1 MAQELLFQLKLD
13 GKNAEQQLKEFTEA
27 ADKAGVK
34 VKDVTKESEEFAKSL
49 QAQENRIKILDG
61 AINTL
66 GGSVELLA
74 GGLALSGVASKEQ
87 AEEFEKAAI
96 GAIAFADGA
105 KRTFDG
111 VKNLTEGLKDYGG
124 IAGVARKA
132 QAALNATVLAN
143 PWVLLAAAVAAVGVA
158 LAAYYNSQIEAEEA
172 TKSGTAAVEAQL
184 EAKKKLKEETDRL
197 READS
202 EYSKSLGD
210 ESKELQR
217 QLNLLQAKGATEA
230 EIFAKKKELIQS
242 EINDLNRRLGN
253 IAGNA
258 ELEAEVNNQILD
270 AVNKLDVAQAEYDRK
285 RLEAS
290 NKAIELLKQEKAEIL
305 DIKSFRE
312 NEGKAQKEAVETF
325 IEGIGGRVEVT
336 AGVIQKTLPQATQA
350 ATLSA
355 ETAALSFSEKLQGLN
370 MDLQK
375 FFDSSTAES
384 IQGGLNTAAQFAQVL
399 SQTQD
404 DTTKEG
410 FEKSKKFKIAEVVTS
425 ALQSSFQAFGQSVG
439 AYPFPIGAIIGAA
452 QVAGI
457 AIASNQAIQNIK
469 SSQFGG
475 GGKTTISAPS
485 TGGGGGG
492 AGLPA
497 SPSFGAGGFLGQPQ
511 GSITPVNTPVP
522 AVRAYVVTGDVTSGM
537 EAEGQIQRR
546 RSLGPG

>member
-1 MAQELLFQLKLD
+1 MSQDLVFQLKLD
-13 GKNAEQQLKEFTEA
+13 GKNAEQQLKDFTDA
-27 ADKAGVK
+27 AEKAGVK

-74 GGLALSGVASKEQ
+74 GGLALSGIASKEQ
-87 AEEFEKAAI
+87 AEEFEAATL

-158 LAAYYNSQIEAEEA
+158 LAAYYNSQVEAEEA
-172 TKSGTAAVEAQL
+172 TKSGTAAIEAQL
-184 EAKKKLKEETDRL
+184 DAKKKLKEETDRL
-197 READS
+197 READT
-202 EYSKSLGD
+202 EYSKSLGN

-217 QLNLLQAKGATEA
+217 QLNLLQAKGASEE

-242 EINDLNRRLGN
+242 EISDLNKRLGN
-253 IAGNA
+253 IAGNT
-258 ELEAEVNNQILD
+258 ELEEQLKNQILD
-270 AVNKLDVAQAEYDRK
+270 ATNRLDVAQAEYDRK

-290 NKAIELLKQEKAEIL
+290 GKAIELLKQEKAQVD
-305 DIKSFRE
+305 DIRTARE
-312 NEGKAQKEAVETF
+312 KADQQNKEAVESF
-325 IEGIGGRVEVT
+325 IEGLGGRVEQT
-336 AGVIQKTLPQATQA
+336 SGVIQRTLPQATQA

-355 ETAALSFSEKLQGLN
+355 ETATLTFAEQLQKVNMGLN
-370 MDLQK
+370 D
-375 FFDSSTAES
+375 FFES
-384 IQGGLNTAAQFAQVL
+384 NSAQAIEGSLATAANFAKTL
-399 SQTQD
+399 SDVQD

-439 AYPFPIGAIIGAA
+439 AFPFPIGAIIGAA
-452 QVAGI
+452 QVATI
-457 AIASNQAIQNIK
+457 AIASTKAIQNIK

-475 GGKTTISAPS
+475 SGGNISAPS
-485 TGGGGGG
+485 TSAGGGGG
-492 AGLPA
+492 AALPT

-511 GSITPVNTPVP
+511 GNITPVSTPAP
-522 AVRAYVVTGDVTSGM
+522 ALRAYVVTGDVVNGI
-537 EAEGQIQRR
+537 EAEGQISRR